1 MIVENRFT
9 LTVQHTR
16 RDNVGLNIFPFEVQ
30 NQIFCFSDSS
40 IFSRWLPQSKI
51 SLSKS
56 IVNELSLS
64 ALNYLL
70 FHRLA
75 GNSLDRFLSISLVV
89 VLRSQVCIFIINFLF
104 ILVFTIFLLCSS
116 LVFESLSFFPNKLD
130 FILNTNFSGSKCSLL
145 FS

>member
-1 MIVENRFT
+1 
-9 LTVQHTR
+9 
-16 RDNVGLNIFPFEVQ
+16 
-30 NQIFCFSDSS
+30 
-40 IFSRWLPQSKI
+40 
-51 SLSKS
+51 
-56 IVNELSLS
+56 VNELSLS

-89 VLRSQVCIFIINFLF
+89 ILRSQVCIFIINFLF

-130 FILNTNFSGSKCSLL
+130 FILNTKFSGSKCSLL